1 MTTSSIKEIWKL
13 IEKFKEEVELLTNEE
28 ALALL
33 IYVNRHEG
41 MALSELNKKA
51 KEYFSQPE
59 ALFEF
64 LLSEKFIEKRDGSL
78 YVSNKG
84 KDIAKI
90 IEYAQYDISNIPK
103 DAVPG
108 YTLQKPLGT
117 GSTSITFK
125 AKREK
130 TGRDVALKIFKPG
143 ILDHVDL
150 GEKIK
155 RISKLKSKYLVVP
168 DDYGDFK
175 WDSLNLRYLEM
186 EYIDGESL
194 NDFLK
199 SNVNVN
205 LDYFLRNFILDVGQT
220 LIEVK
225 DGGFNHGDLHAGNI
239 LVVEDELSKGQ
250 KIFHFKFYIID
261 FIGINSSEEFREF
274 ELTDFDYYKENLLKI
289 IRKYAIT
296 PSGGI
301 DRWKLGERFFY
312 LYENL
317 VKNKYTSFKGVIDA
331 LSAELP
337 KPNQLAI
344 TKRPFTY
351 LIFEQY
357 DPVDPLWL
365 RRFQPERDIYMYFTD
380 FCQLICSGTRGCGK
394 TIYLR
399 SLSFVPKLIRLSE
412 EKQWS
417 DTKDKIAYL
426 KGIFGIYFPCRQGEF
441 KNFSEKSYKFTF
453 ETQLLIK
460 HIFIFKIIRRTMSL
474 IEEAYSEKVFTS
486 EPKVNLILKFLSSY
500 LLRDIA
506 LTAIARETPFQE
518 LTSNLRNEENYCLD
532 ILGREEKYPPQSRL
546 LNETVLIE
554 FFRVVKEAVSELS
567 NIKFYIIF
575 DDVSDPQVSF
585 EAQKILNCLL
595 SCHNEV
601 YCCKFSTEKY
611 AYTYQDMYGKALQ
624 LQHDYTYVDLSWLG
638 LSPYDKYSDTLYEQY
653 LEKIV
658 NKQLEIGGYPK
669 QIKDY
674 LENLPYPHQELINL
688 LARRDQKDV
697 KFAGWKLVVQLSSK
711 TVRDGLSLCEA
722 VFREYTEQFPKKFEG
737 LKKGEDKI
745 TIDIQDRAI
754 RKYSREAYANLVNIE
769 YMGEKIF
776 NIVRSFGAVSQR
788 YLSREVTREEGRKYE
803 VITIE
808 RRDSKELS
816 EEAKERLR
824 KLIRYSVFIDRG
836 LSFSREEIGLVQK
849 FTLHKKFT
857 PALMT
862 TYRER
867 EHLRLSKEQ
876 LERLLL
882 QPDEFK
888 KELLNK
894 SSEISEER
902 QLRLFKEDNGS
913 K

>member
-28 ALALL
+28 ALVLL
-33 IYVNRHEG
+33 IYINRHEG
-41 MALSELNKKA
+41 MTLSELKEKANK
-51 KEYFSQPE
+51 YFSQPE
-59 ALFEF
+59 ALAEF
-64 LLSEKFIEKRDGSL
+64 LLSNTFIEERDGFL
-78 YVSNKG
+78 YVSKRG
-84 KDIAKI
+84 KDIVKV
-90 IEYAQYDISNIPK
+90 IEYAQYDISTIPK

-125 AKREK
+125 AKKEK
-130 TGRDVALKIFKPG
+130 TSRDVALKIFKPG
-143 ILDHVDL
+143 ILDRVDL

-155 RISKLKSKYLVVP
+155 RVSNLKSTYLVVP

-175 WDSLNLRYLEM
+175 WGSLNLRYIEM
-186 EYIDGESL
+186 EYVDGKSL
-194 NDFLK
+194 NEFLR
-199 SNVNVN
+199 SNINVS
-205 LDYFLRNFILDVGQT
+205 LGDFLRNFILEVGKT
-220 LIEVK
+220 LEKVQN
-225 DGGFNHGDLHAGNI
+225 GGFNHGDLHAGNI
-239 LVVEDELSKGQ
+239 LVVEDELFKGQ
-250 KIFHFKFYIID
+250 DIYHFKIID

-274 ELTDFDYYKENLLKI
+274 ELTDLDYFKESLLKI
-289 IRKYAIT
+289 IRKYAT
-296 PSGGI
+296 APAGEI
-301 DRWKLGERFFY
+301 DKGKLGKRFFY
-312 LYENL
+312 LYGNL
-317 VKNKYTSFKGVIDA
+317 TKNKYNTFKGVIGA
-331 LSAELP
+331 LSEEPP
-337 KPNQLAI
+337 KPEKLAI
-344 TKRPFTY
+344 TKRPFPFTF

-365 RRFQPERDIYMYFTD
+365 ERFEPESDIYRYFTD

-399 SLSFVPKLIRLSE
+399 SLSFVPKLVRLSE
-412 EKQWS
+412 EEQGS

-441 KNFSEKSYKFTF
+441 KNFSEKSYEFTF
-453 ETQLLIK
+453 ETQLFIK
-460 HIFIFKIIRRTMSL
+460 HIFILKIIRRTLSL

-486 EPKVNLILKFLSSY
+486 EPKINLILKFLSPY
-500 LLRDIA
+500 LIREIA
-506 LTAIARETPFQE
+506 LTANARERLFQE
-518 LTSNLRNEENYCLD
+518 FTSILRNEENYCLD
-532 ILGREEKYPPQSRL
+532 ILGKEEKYPSQSKL

-554 FFRVVKEAVSELS
+554 FFRIIKGSVSELS
-567 NIKFYIIF
+567 NVKFYVIF

-585 EAQKILNCLL
+585 EAQKILNCLMA
-595 SCHNEV
+595 CHNEV

-611 AYTYQDMYGKALQ
+611 AYTYQDMHGKTLQ

-638 LSPYDKYSDTLYEQY
+638 RYPDDRYSDTLYDNY
-653 LEKIV
+653 LERII
-658 NKQLEIGGYPK
+658 NRRLEIGGYSRN
-669 QIKDY
+669 IKDY
-674 LENLPYPHQELINL
+674 LQDLPYLHQELIDL
-688 LARRDQKDV
+688 LAKRDKKNV

-711 TVRDGLSLCEA
+711 TVRDGLALCETI
-722 VFREYTEQFPKKFEG
+722 FTECFEQLGEKFEEIRNG
-737 LKKGEDKI
+737 KDRI
-745 TIDIQDRAI
+745 TIDMQDRAI

-776 NIVRSFGAVSQR
+776 NIVRSFGAVSQG
-788 YLSREVTREEGRKYE
+788 YLSREVTKEEGRKYE

-836 LSFSREEIGLVQK
+836 LSFSREQIGLVQK

-894 SSEISEER
+894 GARISYER
-902 QLRLFKEDNGS
+902 QLRLLKEDDGS
-913 K
+913 E

>member
-28 ALALL
+28 ALVLL
-33 IYVNRHEG
+33 IYINRHEG
-41 MALSELNKKA
+41 IALSELNEKA
-51 KEYFSQPE
+51 NKYCGQPE

-90 IEYAQYDISNIPK
+90 IEYAQYDINDIPK

-155 RISKLKSKYLVVP
+155 RISKLKSTYLVVP

-186 EYIDGESL
+186 KYIDGESL
-194 NDFLK
+194 NGFLK

-289 IRKYAIT
+289 IRKYATT
-296 PSGGI
+296 PYGEI
-301 DRWKLGERFFY
+301 DRGKLGERYFY
-312 LYENL
+312 LHENL
-317 VKNKYTSFKGVIDA
+317 VNNKYTSFKEVIGA
-331 LSAELP
+331 LSVELP
-337 KPNQLAI
+337 KPERLSI
-344 TKRPFTY
+344 IKRPFNY
-351 LIFEQY
+351 LVFEQY
-357 DPVDPLWL
+357 DPADPLWL
-365 RRFQPERDIYMYFTD
+365 ERFEPENTSYQHFTD

-399 SLSFVPKLIRLSE
+399 SLGFVPKLIRLTE
-412 EKQWS
+412 EEQWS
-417 DTKDKIAYL
+417 DTKDKIAYF
-426 KGIFGIYFPCRQGEF
+426 KRIFGIYFPCRQGEF
-441 KNFSEKSYKFTF
+441 KNLSEKSCEFTF
-453 ETQLLIK
+453 ETQLFIK
-460 HIFIFKIIRRTMSL
+460 HIFILKIIRRTISL

-486 EPKVNLILKFLSSY
+486 EPKINLILKFLSPY
-500 LLRDIA
+500 LIRAIA
-506 LTAIARETPFQE
+506 LTSIAREKPFQE
-518 LTSNLRNEENYCLD
+518 LTSILRNEEGNCLD
-532 ILGREEKYPPQSRL
+532 ILGKEEKYPTQSKL
-546 LNETVLIE
+546 LSETILIE
-554 FFRVVKEAVSELS
+554 FFRTIKEAVSELS
-567 NIKFYIIF
+567 NVKFYIIF

-624 LQHDYTYVDLSWLG
+624 VPHDYTYLDLSWLG
-638 LSPYDKYSDTLYEQY
+638 RSPDDRYSDTLYEQY
-653 LEKIV
+653 LERII
-658 NKQLEIGGYPK
+658 NKQLEIGKYQR

-674 LENLPYPHQELINL
+674 LEDLPYRHQDLINL
-688 LARRDQKDV
+688 LARREQKDV
-697 KFAGWKLVVQLSSK
+697 KFAGWNLIIQLSSK
-711 TVRDGLSLCEA
+711 TVRDGLALCEA
-722 VFREYTEQFPKKFEG
+722 IFREYDEKFPEKFEE
-737 LKKGEDKI
+737 LKRGIGKI
-745 TIDIQDRAI
+745 PIDVQDRAI
-754 RKYSREAYANLVNIE
+754 RKYSREAYANLINIE
-769 YMGEKIF
+769 YMGEEIF
-776 NIVRSFGAVSQR
+776 NIVRNFGGISQS
-788 YLSREVTREEGRKYE
+788 YLSREITREAERKYE

-808 RRDSKELS
+808 RRDSKKLS
-816 EEAKERLR
+816 EKARERLR

-894 SSEISEER
+894 GAEISDEY
-902 QLRLFKEDNGS
+902 QLKLFKVEDGTE
-913 K
+913 